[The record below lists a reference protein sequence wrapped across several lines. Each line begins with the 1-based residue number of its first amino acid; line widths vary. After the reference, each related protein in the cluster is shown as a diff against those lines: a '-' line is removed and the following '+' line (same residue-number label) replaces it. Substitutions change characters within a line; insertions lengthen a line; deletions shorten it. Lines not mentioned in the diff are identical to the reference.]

1 MEIIVFAERFEHGM
15 WGVWEHKCSE
25 EELAAVEDSARAK
38 AQNRLSFGPPLP
50 ADYLEGARYIFDVAF
65 GPKDNPRDGDT
76 RVNGVC
82 VDGVVVGVLR
92 KISRHLANPGA
103 AA

>member
-1 MEIIVFAERFEHGM
+1 MEIVIFAERFKNGI
-15 WGVWEHKCSE
+15 WKAWEHTCSD

-50 ADYLEGARYIFDVAF
+50 ADYLEGARYIFNVAF
-65 GPKDNPRDGDT
+65 GPQDNPRDGDT

-82 VDGVVVGVLR
+82 VDGVVVGVLQ
-92 KISRHLANPGA
+92 KLGRHFADPQQA
-103 AA
+103 A